1 MYIFDCAKVAET
13 IKGWCRSRMENY
25 LERFSRPP
33 KLVVIQVGDNQASNA
48 YVRNKVKCCVDV
60 GIASEVIKFPESA
73 DIDDVRDKILELN
86 NDTSVD
92 GILLQL
98 PLPRGWNE
106 HYLINFILPSK
117 DVDCLTP
124 ANQHHQTKLP
134 CTPAGVIRLLEY
146 EEIPIKGKHIVIL
159 GRSNLVGRPLAE
171 TLSKRTYDAT
181 VTLCNSHTENLEG
194 IIASA
199 DIVISCVGKRGLI
212 KNGMLAPHAILIDV
226 GINRDEEGKLI
237 GDAERDVECLAKTP
251 VPRGVGLLTVASLM
265 SNTVDC
271 WIDNQQS

>member
-1 MYIFDCAKVAET
+1 MYIFDCAKVAEA
-13 IKGWCRSRMENY
+13 IKGWCRDSMSN
-25 LERFSRPP
+25 FANSISRPP

-48 YVRNKVKCCVDV
+48 YVRNKVKCCADV
-60 GIASEVIKFPESA
+60 GITSEVVKFLESV

-98 PLPRGWNE
+98 PLPSRWNE
-106 HYLINFILPSK
+106 NYLINFISPSK

-134 CTPAGVIRLLEY
+134 CTPAGIIRLIEY
-146 EEIPIKGKHIVIL
+146 EEISVKGKHVVIL
-159 GRSNLVGRPLAE
+159 GRSDLVGRPLAE
-171 TLSKRTYDAT
+171 TLSKKGYDAT
-181 VTLCNSHTENLEG
+181 VTLCNSYTENLEN

-199 DIVISCVGKRGLI
+199 DIIISCVGKRGLI

-226 GINRDEEGKLI
+226 GINRDDEGKLI

-251 VPRGVGLLTVASLM
+251 VPRGVGLLTVAALM
-265 SNTVDC
+265 SNTIDC
-271 WIDNQQS
+271 WVGNNL

>member
-1 MYIFDCAKVAET
+1 MYIFDCAKVAES

-25 LERFSRPP
+25 LEKFSRPP

-48 YVRNKVKCCVDV
+48 YVRNKVKCCADV
-60 GIASEVIKFPESA
+60 GITSEVIKFSENA

-98 PLPRGWNE
+98 PLPHGWNE

-134 CTPAGVIRLLEY
+134 CTPAGIIHLIEY

-181 VTLCNSHTENLEG
+181 VTLCNSYTENLES

-237 GDAERDVECLAKTP
+237 GDAERDVKCFAKTP

-271 WIDNQQS
+271 WIENNL

>member
-1 MYIFDCAKVAET
+1 MYIFDCAKVAEA
-13 IKGWCRSRMENY
+13 IKGWCRDSMSN
-25 LERFSRPP
+25 FANSISRPP

-48 YVRNKVKCCVDV
+48 YVRNKVKCCADV
-60 GIASEVIKFPESA
+60 GITSEVVKFPESA

-98 PLPRGWNE
+98 PLPSRWNE
-106 HYLINFILPSK
+106 NYLINFISPSK

-124 ANQHHQTKLP
+124 ANQHHQMKLP
-134 CTPAGVIRLLEY
+134 CTPAGIIRLIEY
-146 EEIPIKGKHIVIL
+146 EEISVKGKHVVIL
-159 GRSNLVGRPLAE
+159 GRSDLVGRPLAE
-171 TLSKRTYDAT
+171 TLSKKGYDAT
-181 VTLCNSHTENLEG
+181 VTLCNSYTENLES

-199 DIVISCVGKRGLI
+199 DILISCVGKRGLI

-226 GINRDEEGKLI
+226 GINRDDEGKLI

-251 VPRGVGLLTVASLM
+251 VPRGVGLLTVAALM
-265 SNTVDC
+265 SNTIDC
-271 WIDNQQS
+271 WIGNNL